1 MKDLVETTRIAEW
14 LIRKN
19 EVLDRDN
26 IASVI
31 ADKLH
36 SIGLNTSVK
45 PSVIPAA
52 GKMYPIK
59 SFSIDPKTVG
69 LLQPVFKKIDCAIT
83 AGYDADSEIIS
94 LVLEYRW
101 QHPSGSNGYL
111 VKYRYAGKKWIDD

>member
-1 MKDLVETTRIAEW
+1 MKDLVETTRIAER

-36 SIGLNTSVK
+36 SIGLYTSVK
-45 PSVIPAA
+45 PSDLPAA

-59 SFSIDPKTVG
+59 SLSIDPKTVG

-83 AGYDADSEIIS
+83 AGYDAESEIIS
-94 LVLEYRW
+94 LVLDYHW
-101 QHPSGSNGYL
+101 QHPRGSNGYM
-111 VKYRYAGKKWIDD
+111 VRYKYVDKKWIDD